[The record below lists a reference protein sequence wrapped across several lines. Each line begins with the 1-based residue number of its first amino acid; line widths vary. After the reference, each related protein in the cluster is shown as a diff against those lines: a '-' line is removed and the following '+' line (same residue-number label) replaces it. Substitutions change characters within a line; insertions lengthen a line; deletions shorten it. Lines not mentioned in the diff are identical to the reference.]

1 MPPSTTMALHTN
13 CLFNVHECTGP
24 EPRRTGMH
32 HTGRPAC
39 VERSIPSDPDRR
51 RVVPQTGTTPGTGVH
66 GANANRAEIPA
77 DRAGRRASPCVTQDS
92 QPLGPGGQAAL
103 PPHLGRPPT
112 LPRRRDPGPA
122 GNPVRALP
130 GQLAARLTARH
141 HCCPWL
147 GDRSDRP
154 PLEWGR
160 VRPEHGPRPV
170 SPYRHPSRQRNG
182 AAAGSIRRSGRR
194 MGGQQGEVCRRD
206 RLGGLLHEY
215 RRPA

>member
-1 MPPSTTMALHTN
+1 MPPQQDDGCTCQLLEREPPRSVASEAPGQGPATADWSTSMNALAGSQAAPG
-13 CLFNVHECTGP
+13 CI
-24 EPRRTGMH
+24 PR
-32 HTGRPAC
+32 RPAC

-51 RVVPQTGTTPGTGVH
+51 RVVPQRGTEAGTGAH

-77 DRAGRRASPCVTQDS
+77 DRAGRRASPCVAQDG

-122 GNPVRALP
+122 GNSVRALP

-147 GDRSDRP
+147 GGRSDPP

-160 VRPEHGPRPV
+160 ARPGHGPHPV
-170 SPYRHPSRQRNG
+170 SPYRHPPRQRNG
-182 AAAGSIRRSGRR
+182 APGRR
-194 MGGQQGEVCRRD
+194 L
-206 RLGGLLHEY
+206 RLEAM
-215 RRPA
+215 P